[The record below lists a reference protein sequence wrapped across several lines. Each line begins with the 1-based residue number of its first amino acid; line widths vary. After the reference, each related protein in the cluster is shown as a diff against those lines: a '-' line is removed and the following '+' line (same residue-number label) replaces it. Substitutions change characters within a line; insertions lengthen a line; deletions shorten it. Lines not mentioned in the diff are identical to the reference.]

1 MDHNTQTWLAQAANR
16 YFITPSMAE
25 YPDTLREINNP
36 PKQLF
41 VEGNLAALHDP
52 QLAIV
57 GSRRMTPYGK
67 QNAFHFAKDLAQK
80 GVTITSGLATGID
93 GEAHKGALAASGQT
107 IAVLGAG
114 LDIIT
119 PTHHRALAKT
129 LVEQGGALVSELPL
143 GTQPNKFTFPLR
155 NRIITG
161 LSLGVLIVEAA
172 LKSGTLVSARLAN
185 EQGREVFVIPGSI
198 HSPLSRGCHMLLT
211 QGAKLTQS
219 SADILLELQAQLHLA
234 MDTQDQKTTTSQPA
248 ALNQEDTLILQH
260 IGYEPASINSI
271 VHASNLSPEVVAS
284 TILMLELNGHV
295 QSVPGGY
302 IKTSGNQDE

>member
-1 MDHNTQTWLAQAANR
+1 MDHNTQTWLEHAPNR
-16 YFITPSMAE
+16 HFITPNMAE

-52 QLAIV
+52 QIAIV

-67 QNAFHFAKDLAQK
+67 QNAFYFAKDLAQK

-107 IAVLGAG
+107 IAVLGSG
-114 LDIIT
+114 LDIVT
-119 PTHHRALAKT
+119 PTHHRSLAKT
-129 LVEQGGALVSELPL
+129 LIEQGGALVSELPL

-211 QGAKLTQS
+211 QGAKLTQG

-234 MDTQDQKTTTSQPA
+234 LDTQEQAPPTGQPA

-271 VHASNLSPEVVAS
+271 VQATNLSPEVVAS
-284 TILMLELNGHV
+284 TVLMLELNGHV